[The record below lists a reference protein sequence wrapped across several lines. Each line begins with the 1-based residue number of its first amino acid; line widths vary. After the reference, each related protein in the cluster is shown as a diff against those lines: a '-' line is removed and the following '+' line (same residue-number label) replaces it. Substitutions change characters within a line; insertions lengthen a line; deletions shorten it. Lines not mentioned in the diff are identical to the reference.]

1 MNLTILPQDQID
13 CIVEVSDYI
22 LKHATVTV
30 SAIRKKFD
38 ITIDEY
44 NMIFDLCMPRIR
56 AGSAAAYYK
65 NKFGMLSSRVE
76 DIVKELPECE
86 VKDKLVT
93 ALIESSIGEN
103 NALAKE
109 DSKEI

>member
-1 MNLTILPQDQID
+1 MNLIILPQDQID
-13 CIVEVSDYI
+13 RIVEVSDFI
-22 LKHATVTV
+22 LKHSNTTVG
-30 SAIRKKFD
+30 AIRKKFD
-38 ITIDEY
+38 LTIDEY

-76 DIVKELPECE
+76 DIVKELPEGE
-86 VKDKLVT
+86 VKDKLIA

-103 NALAKE
+103 NTLAKE